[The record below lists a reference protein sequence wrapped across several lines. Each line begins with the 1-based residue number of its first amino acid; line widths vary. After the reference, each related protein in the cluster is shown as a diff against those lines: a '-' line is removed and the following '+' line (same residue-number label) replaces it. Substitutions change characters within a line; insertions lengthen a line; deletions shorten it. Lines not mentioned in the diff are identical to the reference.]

1 MPAQCSIPGP
11 RTIGTYLQACF
22 HLYATSFLTVLY
34 GTPWGHIWE
43 RHFNDGKDFFLLT
56 FHVEALLSIP
66 GQSESLSTITSGHW
80 GFGGQ
85 EGTARAQGQLWPG
98 SLPTPVLHPH
108 LSPVPCPP
116 PPGTAGH
123 LLHLPELWL
132 RVLGADLEGR
142 LIPLLHGFLS
152 SASSLSP

>member
-108 LSPVPCPP
+108 LSPVPCPLP
-116 PPGTAGH
+116 PERQVTCYT
-123 LLHLPELWL
+123 
-132 RVLGADLEGR
+132 
-142 LIPLLHGFLS
+142 FLS
-152 SASSLSP
+152 SGRVFLGLIWKDALFPFFMGF